1 MGMSR
6 RVRRALAKGADPMSI
21 TYIEQRRDPRKVKG
35 KLQTAHQ
42 VRPIGLINDLSSGC
56 QKSMPDYVKV
66 GMPARPSDPSRHRQ

>member
-1 MGMSR
+1 MSR

-42 VRPIGLINDLSSGC
+42 VRPVGLINDLTVGPR
-56 QKSMPDYVKV
+56 KSMPDYVKV
-66 GMPARPSDPSRHRQ
+66 GMPAKQSGPSRRRQ